1 MCGITYG
8 PGTNALSASGASETS
23 AGHAVLLLSLFP
35 PLAAVLASVFLR
47 ERLTVLR
54 VVAILIGVVGAVILT
69 LSKSGAGSS
78 LAGDAMIGGL
88 ILTCTFLQLGIRKLD
103 TTHPA
108 LFVVGVFGTIGC
120 LLLTGMGLVAGRIDA
135 IFIPLNHFDATT
147 IIWFDFWMVL
157 LISLVG
163 QLLQSVALRTLNV
176 ALVVALTSYGSIAAG
191 IAASIVLLGEQL
203 TVCEM
208 SPAFSF

>member
-1 MCGITYG
+1 MEKRSRRRTRDLVTQPASQGLSENEIGCARISMMAKSM
-8 PGTNALSASGASETS
+8 NALFTGRIQKRKTNPLASETS

-54 VVAILIGVVGAVILT
+54 AVAILIGVVGAVILT

-88 ILTCTFLQLGIRKLD
+88 ILTWAFLTLGIRKLD
-103 TTHPA
+103 TTYPA

-120 LLLTGMGLVAGRIDA
+120 LLLTGIGLVAGRIDA
-135 IFIPLNHFDATT
+135 IFIPLNHFDAAT

-157 LISLVG
+157 PAQTRLSRL
-163 QLLQSVALRTLNV
+163 
-176 ALVVALTSYGSIAAG
+176 AAG
-191 IAASIVLLGEQL
+191 RA
-203 TVCEM
+203 
-208 SPAFSF
+208 